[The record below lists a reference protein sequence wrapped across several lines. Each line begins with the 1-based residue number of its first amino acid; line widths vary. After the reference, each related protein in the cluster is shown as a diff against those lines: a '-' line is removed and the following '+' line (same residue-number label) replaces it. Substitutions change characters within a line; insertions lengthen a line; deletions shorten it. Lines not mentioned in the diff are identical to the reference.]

1 MLSGL
6 PVFALA
12 EGAYPEFI
20 FENET
25 GFLMRTFKPEEQ
37 AEIVAQKLADAEQ
50 ISKTGKQAKE
60 SMDKVYF
67 RNVVRNENKKSHFVQ
82 SPAENNS
89 RQQDYSGQRKS
100 VKQNFVI

>member
-1 MLSGL
+1 MNSAASYRAMLSGL

-50 ISKTGKQAKE
+50 MSEQM
-60 SMDKVYF
+60 SYVL
-67 RNVVRNENKKSHFVQ
+67 
-82 SPAENNS
+82 
-89 RQQDYSGQRKS
+89 QQLMGFFKITSC
-100 VKQNFVI
+100 